1 MPRGGYRPGAGR
13 KKGSKDKGKRK
24 PRPGDEEKQKIREM
38 LAYDPKAKA
47 RFYQEFLVRVSKGE
61 TLSTSEKKLMM
72 ALAQDLAAELTE
84 DEREEAAT
92 EELSPLD
99 FLKQVMMNG
108 KEDMNKRMR
117 AAEILAKYEKP
128 EKGGKKQDKA
138 DRAKVAASGKF
149 APAKAPLA
157 LVK

>member
-13 KKGSKDKGKRK
+13 KKGSKDRARRQQ
-24 PRPGDEEKQKIREM
+24 RPGDEEARKLREM
-38 LAYDPKAKA
+38 LSYDAKAKA

-61 TLSTSEKKLMM
+61 TLTTSEKKLMM
-72 ALAQDLAAELTE
+72 ALAQDLSAELTE
-84 DEREEAAT
+84 DEREEAAA

-99 FLKQVMMNG
+99 FLKQVMMNS

-128 EKGGKKQDKA
+128 EKGGKKQEKA
-138 DRAKVAASGKF
+138 DRAKQAASGKF
-149 APAKAPLA
+149 APSKPPLA